1 MNHELN
7 RKTLD
12 LTYTALCTA
21 FLAIGAFIKIPSS
34 PIPFT
39 LQTFF
44 VYFALFFIGPKKSLV
59 SIAVYLTLG
68 ALGLPVFSGFAG
80 GLHVLFGATGGY
92 LFGFLLI
99 PVVFMVI
106 KTTSFYQKVL
116 ACLLSLAIC
125 YLFGSLW
132 YAFLYL
138 DGASSLSGVLLGC
151 VVPFIIPDFIKISL
165 AWLISDRLLRL
176 TRQK

>member
-1 MNHELN
+1 MTNRKFRVIICLYVILAIYCRTPLLRGIMNRELN

-21 FLAIGAFIKIPSS
+21 FLAIGAFIKIPNS

-99 PVVFMVI
+99 PVVFMLI
-106 KTTSFYQKVL
+106 KTTFFYH
-116 ACLLSLAIC
+116 
-125 YLFGSLW
+125 
-132 YAFLYL
+132 
-138 DGASSLSGVLLGC
+138 
-151 VVPFIIPDFIKISL
+151 
-165 AWLISDRLLRL
+165 
-176 TRQK
+176 